1 MKIDIAQLT
10 TAAESD
16 EMQIAPLIDVVFLL
30 LIFFMVT
37 SSLQKFETD
46 LSIQLPG
53 RVKQSESLAMPDE
66 QIVEILADGRVLLNN
81 QFYDAPDSRDMPQLT
96 AVLRRFK
103 QASDLANVRAMLT
116 IQAAGRSMHER
127 VMDVLN
133 AAAGADIAFVSI
145 GLGDEEEE
153 GASP

>member
-1 MKIDIAQLT
+1 MKIDTSKLT
-10 TAAESD
+10 MASEGD

-53 RVKQSESLAMPDE
+53 RVQQSEQLAMPDE
-66 QIVEILADGRVLLNN
+66 QIVEILEDGRVMLNN
-81 QFYDAPDSRDMPQLT
+81 QFYDAPDSREMPQLT
-96 AVLRRFK
+96 AVLTRFK
-103 QASDLANVRAMLT
+103 QASDLANVRALLT
-116 IQAAGRSMHER
+116 IQASGKSHHER

-133 AAAGADIAFVSI
+133 AAAGANIAFVSI
-145 GLGDEEEE
+145 GLGDEGDE
-153 GASP
+153 P

>member
-1 MKIDIAQLT
+1 MKIDTSKLT
-10 TAAESD
+10 MAAEGD

-53 RVKQSESLAMPDE
+53 RVQQSEQLAMPDE
-66 QIVEILADGRVLLNN
+66 QIVEILEDGRVMLNN
-81 QFYDAPDSRDMPQLT
+81 QFYDAPDSREMPQLT
-96 AVLRRFK
+96 AVLTRFK
-103 QASDLANVRAMLT
+103 QASDLANVRALLT
-116 IQAAGRSMHER
+116 IQASGKSHHER

-133 AAAGADIAFVSI
+133 AAAGANIAFVSI
-145 GLGDEEEE
+145 GLGDGGEE
-153 GASP
+153 P

>member
-1 MKIDIAQLT
+1 
-10 TAAESD
+10 
-16 EMQIAPLIDVVFLL
+16 MQIAPLIDVVFLL

-81 QFYDAPDSRDMPQLT
+81 QFYDTPDSRDMPQLT

>member
-1 MKIDIAQLT
+1 MKTDITKLAMAT
-10 TAAESD
+10 EGD

-37 SSLQKFETD
+37 SSLRKFETD

-53 RVKQSESLAMPDE
+53 RVKQSEQLAMPDE
-66 QIVEILADGRVLLNN
+66 QIVEILDDGRVLLNE
-81 QFYDAPDSRDMPQLT
+81 QFYDSPDSRDLPQLSG
-96 AVLRRFK
+96 VLKRFK
-103 QASDLANVRAMLT
+103 QASDLANVKAMLT
-116 IQAAGRSMHER
+116 IQASGNTVHER

-145 GLGDEEEE
+145 GLGDDEEE
-153 GASP
+153 GK

>member
-1 MKIDIAQLT
+1 MKIDMSKLT
-10 TAAESD
+10 MAAEGD

-53 RVKQSESLAMPDE
+53 RVQQSEQLAMPDE
-66 QIVEILADGRVLLNN
+66 QIVEILDDGRVMLNN

-96 AVLRRFK
+96 AVLARFK
-103 QASDLANVRAMLT
+103 QASDLANIRALLT
-116 IQAAGRSMHER
+116 IQASGKSRHER

-133 AAAGADIAFVSI
+133 AASGAQISFVSI
-145 GLGDEEEE
+145 GLGDEGEE
-153 GASP
+153 P